1 MNWYFTSPA
10 VGCLNNYRTV
20 MSLPYAW
27 RILACLPILKG
38 SACTNTS
45 KDWQAQRRMAL
56 YYSAMAHIM
65 IIPELND
72 ICAKDDYYRFA
83 DKLVLQ
89 GSWFWHLL
97 PRDAWSSVR
106 LISMSATATATVG
119 PGRGQQ
125 MGNETWC
132 YLTCDIR
139 CYIAMYITYAY
150 ITCYITRCIASQYN
164 KTI

>member
-1 MNWYFTSPA
+1 MNWLGYFTSPA
-10 VGCLNNYRTV
+10 VGCLNNDRTV

-27 RILACLPILKG
+27 HILDFLSILKG

-56 YYSAMAHIM
+56 YHSAMAPM
-65 IIPELND
+65 IPELND

-83 DKLVLQ
+83 DKLVRQ
-89 GSWFWHLL
+89 GRWFWHLL
-97 PRDAWSSVR
+97 RRGAWSRVQ
-106 LISMSATATATVG
+106 LISMSASATAAVG

-132 YLTCDIR
+132 YITCD
-139 CYIAMYITYAY
+139 
-150 ITCYITRCIASQYN
+150 ITCYITRCHGIASQYN